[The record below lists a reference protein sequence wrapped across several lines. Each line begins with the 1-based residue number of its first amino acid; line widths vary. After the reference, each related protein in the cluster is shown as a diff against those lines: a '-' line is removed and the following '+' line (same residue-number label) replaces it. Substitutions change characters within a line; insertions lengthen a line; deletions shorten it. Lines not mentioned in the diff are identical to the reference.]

1 MIVRSVRAYLEII
14 MKLLSAIVLAVIL
27 AGCATGELMS
37 SLRPGMTK
45 EEVTR
50 VLGSPDGF
58 QSRGEYESLKYSHRL
73 VTGWAWDRADYFV
86 ILRDNRVIEYGT
98 GEVRVK
104 DMNSNT
110 LFLVPLR

>member
-1 MIVRSVRAYLEII
+1 M
-14 MKLLSAIVLAVIL
+14 MKLFTAMLCVVFLTA
-27 AGCATGELMS
+27 CTTGELMS
-37 SLRPGMTK
+37 NLRPGMTK

-50 VLGSPDGF
+50 VLGNPDGF

-86 ILRDNRVIEYGT
+86 ILKDNRVVEYGA

-104 DMNSNT
+104 DMNSNV

>member
-1 MIVRSVRAYLEII
+1 MKKLAALII
-14 MKLLSAIVLAVIL
+14 ILSLV

-37 SLRPGMTK
+37 RLRPGMPK
-45 EEVTR
+45 EEVIG
-50 VLGSPDGF
+50 VLGSPDGY

-86 ILRDNRVIEYGT
+86 ILKDGKTVEYGT

-104 DMNSNT
+104 DVNSNV

>member
-1 MIVRSVRAYLEII
+1 MMRLF
-14 MKLLSAIVLAVIL
+14 AVIVCAAL
-27 AGCATGELMS
+27 LDGCATGELMS
-37 SLRPGMTK
+37 NLRSGMTK

-50 VLGSPDGF
+50 VLGNPDGF
-58 QSRGEYESLKYSHRL
+58 QSHGKYESLKYSHRL

-86 ILRDNRVIEYGT
+86 ILKDNRVVEYGT

-104 DMNSNT
+104 DVNSNV

>member
-1 MIVRSVRAYLEII
+1 MR
-14 MKLLSAIVLAVIL
+14 LLSAIVLVVIL
-27 AGCATGELMS
+27 ASCATGELMS
-37 SLRPGMTK
+37 NLRPGMNK

-86 ILRDNRVIEYGT
+86 ILRDGRVIEYGT
-98 GEVRVK
+98 GEVRIK
-104 DMNSNT
+104 DMNSNI

>member
-1 MIVRSVRAYLEII
+1 

-58 QSRGEYESLKYSHRL
+58 QSRGEYESLKYSNRL

>member
-1 MIVRSVRAYLEII
+1 
-14 MKLLSAIVLAVIL
+14 MKLFTSIVCVILL

-45 EEVTR
+45 EEVTH
-50 VLGSPDGF
+50 VLGNPDGF

-86 ILRDNRVIEYGT
+86 ILKDSRVVEYGT

-104 DMNSNT
+104 DVNSNV
-110 LFLVPLR
+110 LFLIPLR

>member
-1 MIVRSVRAYLEII
+1 
-14 MKLLSAIVLAVIL
+14 MKLFIAMFCAVFL
-27 AGCATGELMS
+27 VACTTGELMS

-50 VLGSPDGF
+50 VLGNPDGF

-86 ILRDNRVIEYGT
+86 ILKDNRVVEYGT

-104 DMNSNT
+104 DMNSNV
-110 LFLVPLR
+110 LLLVPLR